1 MPETI
6 RGTIEKTYHS
16 SPGFSAGV
24 LAAEDGRNVRF
35 AGKLC
40 ANVGDVVALV
50 GRWKH
55 DPKYGRQ
62 FAVESLSYELPE
74 TTEGLVQYLAQHPA
88 FTGIG
93 EITARKIVTYAASA
107 ANLDRIIRQDLEEL
121 HRQLRIPRATLES
134 LREAWIANSAENE
147 VRSYLAG
154 FGLTPHQVETLLKTF
169 GNSIVGV
176 LRNDPYQLIRYVDG
190 YGFKRVD
197 KIARAMGTPKDHA
210 GRIAAGLLY
219 VVGEE
224 IAGGHTWIN
233 GADLIDKGNELLLL
247 DTLDSRDVIRSAG
260 EGPRT
265 RGRRPT
271 TGSIPTRWPRAGT
284 APASSRASTPGDLQA
299 AGPGRRHGRSPRG
312 GTRPQ
317 SRPGIPDEPARRPEP
332 AGPASGSRRRRTSS
346 ARMTG
351 AYRGSSGNQPNQ
363 RTISDEYPS
372 VKVK

>member
-1 MPETI
+1 M
-6 RGTIEKTYHS
+6 
-16 SPGFSAGV
+16 
-24 LAAEDGRNVRF
+24 LAADDGRTVRF

-62 FAVESLSYELPE
+62 FVVDSLSYDLPE
-74 TTEGLVQYLAQHPA
+74 TTEGLVQYLAKHPA

-121 HRQLRIPRATLES
+121 HRQLRVPRATLES

-147 VRSYLAG
+147 VRSYLAS

-247 DTLDSRDVIRSAG
+247 DTLDSRDVIRGAG
-260 EGPRT
+260 ERLLQDGALVAE
-265 RGRRPT
+265 GN
-271 TGSIPTRWPRAGT
+271 AV
-284 APASSRASTPGDLQA
+284 ALPAML
-299 AGPGRRHGRSPRG
+299 
-312 GTRPQ
+312 
-317 SRPGIPDEPARRPEP
+317 
-332 AGPASGSRRRRTSS
+332 
-346 ARMTG
+346 
-351 AYRGSSGNQPNQ
+351 
-363 RTISDEYPS
+363 
-372 VKVK
+372 